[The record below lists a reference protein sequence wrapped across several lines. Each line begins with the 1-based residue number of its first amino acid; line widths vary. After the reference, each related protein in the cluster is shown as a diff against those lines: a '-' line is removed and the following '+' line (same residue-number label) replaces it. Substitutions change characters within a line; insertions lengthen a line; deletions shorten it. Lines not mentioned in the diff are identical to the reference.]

1 MNAERASGYVLL
13 VAAVTGAAL
22 GPKAPHRWGRAG
34 GGLLLAGLSAL
45 LARDVAM
52 IASGALRRL
61 RPLPKVLLFAET
73 MSAGTGI
80 AMGARPWL
88 MADPPQPVALT
99 GRAGSGLTT
108 ATFTIHAIRQLIYL
122 TAGQGRSGP
131 LAAPPQPLINPGR
144 SQRTG
149 SALLTSPAPKLIIAV
164 NLRHTGSARAGEPP
178 VAPSHS
184 EKHLESGG
192 PDNAGLT
199 DAEPSRS
206 AISRRDKQT
215 RVNTKSAQP
224 PRVPRSR
231 SRHRDDGR
239 SAEMTGQFRSPRGES
254 SLSGVDPQTKTR
266 SAPA

>member
-22 GPKAPHRWGRAG
+22 GAKAPQRWGRAG

-99 GRAGSGLTT
+99 GRWL
-108 ATFTIHAIRQLIYL
+108 
-122 TAGQGRSGP
+122 GP
-131 LAAPPQPLINPGR
+131 GNREAHDPRNPPVDLPQPGHRPIRPAR
-144 SQRTG
+144 S
-149 SALLTSPAPKLIIAV
+149 SSSVPA
-164 NLRHTGSARAGEPP
+164 GDS
-178 VAPSHS
+178 
-184 EKHLESGG
+184 
-192 PDNAGLT
+192 
-199 DAEPSRS
+199 
-206 AISRRDKQT
+206 
-215 RVNTKSAQP
+215 
-224 PRVPRSR
+224 
-231 SRHRDDGR
+231 
-239 SAEMTGQFRSPRGES
+239 
-254 SLSGVDPQTKTR
+254 
-266 SAPA
+266 